1 MRRGATLVEVAALI
15 AIGAI
20 ILAGASEALVQL
32 QRLASADGGNG
43 LRAEQ
48 ACLRLRRDL
57 AGGEAVWRDGA
68 LRIVRPGG
76 IVVWRVEDGQLLRDG
91 RLQVAVTTFAPVEG
105 AVVALTPKG
114 LPSRRIG
121 GGGR

>member
-1 MRRGATLVEVAALI
+1 VRRGATLVEMAALI

-20 ILAGASEALVQL
+20 VLAGAGEALVQL
-32 QRLASADGGNG
+32 RRLAGTESGNG

-57 AGGEAVWRDGA
+57 AGGEAAWQDGA
-68 LRIVRPGG
+68 LRIARPGG
-76 IVVWRVEDGQLLRDG
+76 TVLWRVEDGQLLRDG
-91 RLQVAVTTFAPVEG
+91 RLQVAVTAFAAGEGGVE
-105 AVVALTPKG
+105 LTPRG
-114 LPSRRIG
+114 LPPRRIG